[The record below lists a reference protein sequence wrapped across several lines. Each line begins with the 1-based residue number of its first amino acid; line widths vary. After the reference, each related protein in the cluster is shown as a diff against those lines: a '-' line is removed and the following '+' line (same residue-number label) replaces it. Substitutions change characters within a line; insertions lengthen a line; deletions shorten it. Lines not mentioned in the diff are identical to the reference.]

1 MSRVRKIIELFH
13 SSTGKK
19 TIARR
24 LNLPLNTVRRYIW
37 LFLACGKSYDE
48 LMAMNDTELERM
60 FIQMGNRK
68 QVTKE
73 ERYLNLIEYF
83 PKVEKEVKKI
93 GVTRFMMWEKY
104 KKQYPDGYCRSQFNH
119 YYVIWHRSKYPS
131 AVITHKAG
139 AKMYVDYT
147 GKKLYIVDPE
157 KNDAIELEVF
167 VAILGASQLIYC
179 EASYSQNT
187 RDFITSNVNALNYFG
202 GSPEAIVTD
211 NLKAAVIKSSKYEPT
226 INEAFSDF
234 ASHYTMAVL
243 PAAPYR
249 PTYKSLVEGAVRI
262 IYREIFA
269 PLYNGIVFT
278 SLESINAEIRVL
290 LDNLNNRNF
299 SNKKYSRRSLF
310 NEIEAGELLELPDK
324 PYVMRDRYQ
333 GTVLKNNHVRL
344 AQDYHYYS
352 VPYQFIGKKVI
363 VYYDSER
370 VEIYYKY
377 ERIAIHKRDRTAHAF
392 TTQEE
397 HLLAKNRGVN
407 NWDIDKYLKRGEEV
421 GKETLDY
428 MRKIIEISSHKEAA
442 FKACMGI
449 INLRKGFSD
458 ERINNACKRA
468 ETFKDY
474 SYRTIENILKKQ
486 LDGIKEDE
494 EDINGKTLPKHDNIR
509 GKDYYEDS
517 DKKNDTNKNKD
528 QNEN

>member
-1 MSRVRKIIELFH
+1 MSRVRKIIELYQG
-13 SSTGKK
+13 STGKK
-19 TIARR
+19 AIARR

-37 LFLACGKSYDE
+37 LFLASGKSYEE
-48 LMAMNDTELERM
+48 LMQMNDTELERM

-83 PKVEKEVKKI
+83 SKVEKEVKKT

-104 KKQYPDGYCRSQFNH
+104 KKQHPDGYCRSQFNH

-139 AKMYVDYT
+139 EKMYVDYT
-147 GKKLYIVDPE
+147 GKKLYIVDPQ
-157 KNDAIELEVF
+157 KNDAVELEVF

-179 EASYSQNT
+179 EASYSQST
-187 RDFITSNVNALNYFG
+187 RDFIASNVNALTYFG

-226 INEAFSDF
+226 INEAFGDF
-234 ASHYTMAVL
+234 ASHYTMAIL

-269 PLYNGIVFT
+269 PLNNMMVFT
-278 SLESINAEIRVL
+278 SLESINAQIRLL
-290 LDNLNNRNF
+290 LDGLNNRNF
-299 SNKKYSRRSLF
+299 SNKSYSRRSLF
-310 NEIEAGELLELPDK
+310 NEIEVNELLALPDK
-324 PYVMRDRYQ
+324 PYILRDRSH

-352 VPYQFIGKKVI
+352 VPYQFIGKKVV
-363 VYYDSER
+363 VYYDSES
-370 VEIYYKY
+370 VEIYYRY
-377 ERIAIHKRDRTAHAF
+377 ERIAIHKRDRTPHAF

-407 NWDIDKYLKRGEEV
+407 NWNIDKYLDRGKEV
-421 GKETLDY
+421 GEETLDY
-428 MRKIIEISSHKEAA
+428 MHKIIENSSHQESA

-449 INLRKGFSD
+449 INLRKGFND
-458 ERINNACKRA
+458 QRINNACKRA
-468 ETFKDY
+468 ENFKDY
-474 SYRTIENILKKQ
+474 SYRTIENILKMG
-486 LDGIKEDE
+486 LDGVKEDD
-494 EDINGKTLPKHDNIR
+494 EDNTSKPLPKHDNIR
-509 GKDYYEDS
+509 GKDYYKDP
-517 DKKNDTNKNKD
+517 DKDKDENKN
-528 QNEN
+528 